1 MADIIITNDDLKDPS
16 IDDMINLQRSAQ
28 PQGGE
33 KIADIRTP
41 FYFNPIFYYCIAAT
55 CAAVLVWA
63 IREPYYDDNKENV
76 NGFIELFLNS
86 YMLFGPV
93 AGAMSMFIG
102 LVYGAVNRNW
112 KQAGY
117 CGVVGL
123 GVGLGVTIITT
134 IIATIFY
141 MLASIIAIKIAQG
154 GPPPAEGEYPLRGMA
169 FFVHMC
175 GRGIAWSII
184 SIGAGMGLG
193 VALKSRALTLN
204 GFVGGLL
211 GGLLGG
217 FLFDI
222 VERFVSTPGGGAA
235 ADHDAWMCRFIGLV
249 MVGIFVGAFIGFFE
263 NISKESWFQMLKGP
277 LAGKNFILFKN
288 HMRIGSSPKS
298 DIYLFK
304 DPDVAPQHASV
315 IRTGSRYMLQ
325 DDNSE
330 KGVFVNGKQI
340 QKYILQ
346 PSDTVTI
353 GETVL
358 RYQEKRPS

>member
-28 PQGGE
+28 PQGSE
-33 KIADIRTP
+33 KIEDVRTP
-41 FYFNPIFYYCIAAT
+41 FYFNPIFYYCLAA
-55 CAAVLVWA
+55 AAGAMAVFGVS
-63 IREPYYDDNKENV
+63 EPYYDDNKP
-76 NGFIELFLNS
+76 GNS
-86 YMLFGPV
+86 VFYISDYLLFGPV
-93 AGAMSMFIG
+93 AGVMSMFIG
-102 LVYGAVNRNW
+102 IVYGAVNRNW
-112 KQAGY
+112 KQAAY

-123 GVGLGVTIITT
+123 GVGLGATLITT
-134 IIATIFY
+134 FVAVIFY
-141 MLASIIAIKIAQG
+141 LIANIIVYSLARQMNVD
-154 GPPPAEGEYPLRGMA
+154 PLGELTGILYFIR
-169 FFVHMC
+169 MC
-175 GRGIAWSII
+175 GRGIAWSIV
-184 SIGAGMGLG
+184 STGAGLGLG
-193 VALKSRALTLN
+193 VALKSKHLTLN
-204 GFVGGLL
+204 GFVGGLI
-211 GGLLGG
+211 GGLIGG
-217 FLFDI
+217 ILFELVNRFL
-222 VERFVSTPGGGAA
+222 STPGADGAF
-235 ADHDAWMCRFIGLV
+235 CRGIGLL
-249 MVGIFVGAFIGFFE
+249 MVGLFVGAFIGFFE

-315 IRTGSRYMLQ
+315 IRTGSRYMIQ

-346 PSDTVTI
+346 PADTVTI